1 MSDYICRRLLFCRQ
15 NKTNHQYHRYLPDQY
30 QCRIVITRLIIAAY
44 SDQHQ
49 PGNPCFK
56 HPFPGPSWCIFNHIW
71 VNEVFFAPMKT
82 RRLWAQAPANLVSRT
97 RELVTF
103 LRCLQHSFC
112 CVLSQV
118 LLNPAQAASQP
129 LKSSPA
135 NHRLSWGWG
144 WTNGRP
150 HTWGLSRRRKKSRGR
165 CVAWLTTQV

>member
-15 NKTNHQYHRYLPDQY
+15 NKSNHQYHRYLPDQY
-30 QCRIVITRLIIAAY
+30 QCRIVITRLIMHAVTNINLAILVSNILFRVLLDA
-44 SDQHQ
+44 
-49 PGNPCFK
+49 FLI
-56 HPFPGPSWCIFNHIW
+56 IFGSMKF
-71 VNEVFFAPMKT
+71 FFAPIKT
-82 RRLWAQAPANLVSRT
+82 RCLWAQAPANLVSRT

>member
-1 MSDYICRRLLFCRQ
+1 MSDYICRRLLFCRL
-15 NKTNHQYHRYLPDQY
+15 NKTNHQYPRYLPDQY
-30 QCRIVITRLIIAAY
+30 QCRIVITRLIMHAVTNINLAILVSNILFRVLLDA
-44 SDQHQ
+44 
-49 PGNPCFK
+49 FLI
-56 HPFPGPSWCIFNHIW
+56 IFGLMK
-71 VNEVFFAPMKT
+71 FFWRQLKQDAHEPKPP
-82 RRLWAQAPANLVSRT
+82 PANLVSRT
-97 RELVTF
+97 HELVTF

-118 LLNPAQAASQP
+118 LLNLAQAASQP
-129 LKSSPA
+129 LKSPPA